1 MRYPALRFISGLLK
15 VIAVAVLVLCGIVAL
30 VGLIILLR
38 GRPQGLLMM
47 IIGPVYG
54 VLIAGVLWAYAELI
68 TVAVDVEANTRRTV
82 VLIEQSLRQAAAPAP
97 APPAAAGSPRPPQS
111 GVESTEPEQPGAA
124 AG

>member
-82 VLIEQSLRQAAAPAP
+82 VLIEQSLRQAASPAP
-97 APPAAAGSPRPPQS
+97 APPVAGPPAPPQS
-111 GVESTEPEQPGAA
+111 GVQSTEPEQPGAA